1 MPSNAQLYL
10 IGGGVAAIALAFL
23 WRISSR
29 HRHVSRLTRRLQRA
43 EEPIERARAGNE
55 LVELGLRRAAR
66 VVLRAMP
73 HEDDN
78 RVRQSLALAVARRQW
93 EPSSAKRVVD
103 LRRWAADQ
111 LATTGQVTEFGPA
124 VTRLSDMGGPR
135 LPPREQ
141 PAPISAAPTTAAIP
155 NGQGQPTE
163 PSIPSVA
170 HADPR
175 IRWMAPTDGGQP

>member
-1 MPSNAQLYL
+1 MPSNGQLYL
-10 IGGGVAAIALAFL
+10 IGGGVAAITLAFL
-23 WRISSR
+23 WRIASR
-29 HRHVSRLTRRLQRA
+29 HHQVSRLQRRFRRA
-43 EEPIERARAGNE
+43 DEPIERARAGNE

-73 HEDDN
+73 NEADN

-93 EPSSAKRVVD
+93 EPSGAKRVVE

-111 LATTGQVTEFGPA
+111 LGTTGQVSEFAPA

-135 LPPREQ
+135 LPPRE
-141 PAPISAAPTTAAIP
+141 PAPTSGAPTPAATP
-155 NGQGQPTE
+155 NGHGPPTE

-170 HADPR
+170 QAEPG